1 MNVLV
6 LCTGNSARSIL
17 LEAILNRQGSSRL
30 KAFSAGSQ
38 PAGAV
43 HPLSLRLL
51 HDKEHDVS
59 GLRSKSWDEFT
70 GSDAPVLDVVITV
83 CDSAAAETCPIWPG
97 VPVQVHWGIPD
108 PAASIP
114 EKQEQ
119 AFQKSYEILD
129 RRAKAFLTLPFE
141 NLKSKSLKSELQM
154 ISRID

>member
-17 LEAILNRQGSSRL
+17 LEAILNSRGAQHF

-38 PAGAV
+38 PVGKV
-43 HPLSLRLL
+43 HPQTLRLL
-51 HDKEHDVS
+51 LEKGHDVS
-59 GLRSKSWDEFT
+59 GLRSKSWDEFA
-70 GSDAPVLDVVITV
+70 GPHAPPLDIVITV

-108 PAASIP
+108 PAAATP

-119 AFQKSYEILD
+119 AFQKTYETLE
-129 RRAKAFLTLPFE
+129 RRTKAFLALSFE